1 MVTTPTSTRTLE
13 SIDKPKN
20 RISQFFLSKPQPIF
34 DKGANR
40 LRTEEE
46 NNVVVLDDDS
56 DDDLDGNDIGI
67 VDLTEGLESE
77 SLLNKTSQTIEI
89 DHNDEHLNDQRSAL
103 QEKRTGE
110 DVLQDDEMKKRDNLN
125 LHHETSFKPSDT
137 QQNTD
142 TNNDPIPSPQKSST
156 VVNNNKENPFA
167 KFACG
172 ASSIASES
180 RFVNTTTH
188 TTWQRHS
195 SSSRKNQRA
204 NSNVNNRHNHDPKKI
219 RASSKNEKKEKEFVK
234 IRDIS
239 PEEQIKIIRKWHS
252 MADPLASMEARRYQV
267 LLAAR
272 LHARCQEITVRKA
285 VLKLREHFASLSE
298 TKTITVDEMAKSDPE
313 ELAIHISSLQF
324 YNVKAKQI
332 VKAAQEIQ
340 SRHGGIVPEDEF
352 SLLQITG
359 IGKTFADL
367 LAFVNTKEA
376 HERVIS

>member
-1 MVTTPTSTRTLE
+1 MVTKPTSKEALENIDRT
-13 SIDKPKN
+13 KN
-20 RISQFFLSKPQPIF
+20 CISQFFRPKPQHIC
-34 DKGANR
+34 DKGADR

-56 DDDLDGNDIGI
+56 DDDLDGNNFGI
-67 VDLTEGLESE
+67 VDLTEGRESE
-77 SLLNKTSQTIEI
+77 IFRTERSQALEI
-89 DHNDEHLNDQRSAL
+89 DDNDEHDDNQSSDLMK
-103 QEKRTGE
+103 KRTDE
-110 DVLQDDEMKKRDNLN
+110 DVVQDDETKKRDNLN
-125 LHHETSFKPSDT
+125 PHYETVFKPSDT
-137 QQNTD
+137 QQNSN
-142 TNNDPIPSPQKSST
+142 TNKDIIPSPQKSSI
-156 VVNNNKENPFA
+156 VVKNNKENPFA
-167 KFACG
+167 KFAFG
-172 ASSIASES
+172 ASSTASES
-180 RFVNTTTH
+180 RFVNTSR
-188 TTWQRHS
+188 TTWQRHYS
-195 SSSRKNQRA
+195 SSTKNKRA
-204 NSNVNNRHNHDPKKI
+204 NSDGNNDGDNHDTKKI

-252 MADPLASMEARRYQV
+252 MADPLASLEVRRYQV

-367 LAFVNTKEA
+367 LAFVNTREA